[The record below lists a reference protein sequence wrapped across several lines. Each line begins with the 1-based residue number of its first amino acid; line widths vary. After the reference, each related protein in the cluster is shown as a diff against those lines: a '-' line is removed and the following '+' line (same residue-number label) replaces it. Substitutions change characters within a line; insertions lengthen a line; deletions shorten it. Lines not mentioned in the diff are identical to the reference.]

1 MSKKKTDMSK
11 ADTLKVGGKMK
22 PKDIIVT
29 VVMILICVISLLP
42 LYILIINS
50 TRASLDINTGI
61 TLIPGGKLIANIKT
75 LNGWEAANRID
86 YNALKGYLNSAIIAF
101 SCTLL
106 TVLFSAMT
114 AYGVVVYDFKFKNAA
129 YTFILAVMMVP
140 VQVTS
145 VGFYQFMNKI
155 GLTDNYLPLII
166 PAIAAPSV
174 VFFMRQYM
182 KSSFPLEIVEAARID
197 GCGEYKTFFT
207 IAIPMM
213 KPAIAVQAIFAFVAS
228 WNNYYMPSMILIS
241 RNKSQLTLP
250 MMVNTVLSND
260 KLEDTGAK
268 YAAIMLSIIPVVIVY
283 LIFSKFI
290 VEGVAL
296 GGVKE

>member
-1 MSKKKTDMSK
+1 MSKTDMSK

-29 VVMILICVISLLP
+29 AIMIIICIISLLP

-50 TRASLDINTGI
+50 TRSSVDISGNGVS
-61 TLIPGGKLIANIKT
+61 LIPGLNLFKNFGTLADWSSTGKV
-75 LNGWEAANRID
+75 E
-86 YNALKGYLNSAIIAF
+86 YNALRGYLNSAIIAF
-101 SCTLL
+101 SCTFL
-106 TVLFSAMT
+106 TVLFSGMT
-114 AYGVVVYDFKFKNAA
+114 AYGVVVYDFKLKGPA

-145 VGFYQFMNKI
+145 VGFYQFMARI

-166 PAIAAPSV
+166 PSIAAPAI

-197 GCGEYKTFFT
+197 GCGEFRTFVT

-213 KPAIAVQAIFAFVAS
+213 KPAFAVQAIFAFVS
-228 WNNYYMPSMILIS
+228 NWNNYYMPSMILIS
-241 RNKSQLTLP
+241 RKSSQMTLP
-250 MMVNTVLSND
+250 MMVNTILSND
-260 KLEDTGAK
+260 KLADFGAK
-268 YAAIMLSIIPVVIVY
+268 YAAIMLSIVPVVVVY